1 MFAYLGRK
9 EATQVIRRVFNKHLN
24 CKVYKIIANKK
35 QLEENKVFETDIE
48 FQDWYKPICKKILE
62 PNYSLIPEKEWI
74 EKGEEKLTHRKEK
87 SHS

>member
-1 MFAYLGRK
+1 VFAYLGRK

-48 FQDWYKPICKKILE
+48 FQD
-62 PNYSLIPEKEWI
+62 
-74 EKGEEKLTHRKEK
+74 
-87 SHS
+87 